1 MANPKYQFIESRA
14 NLGATLKAAFIKKQ
28 YHEEKKL
35 DYHQAIFPGG
45 RIIWGMFENK
55 Y

>member
-35 DYHQAIFPGG
+35 DYH
-45 RIIWGMFENK
+45 
-55 Y
+55 

>member
-28 YHEEKKL
+28 YHEKKEETK
-35 DYHQAIFPGG
+35 P
-45 RIIWGMFENK
+45 FEDSDIPF
-55 Y
+55 